1 MRKQRHRETAIETG
15 PRKKARLKVRRVTYK
30 KARVKMERKE
40 PPADNE
46 AVGMKQGIRD
56 QASGGQERDQE
67 QL

>member
-15 PRKKARLKVRRVTYK
+15 ARKKARLKIRRVTCK
-30 KARVKMERKE
+30 KARFKMGRKA

-56 QASGGQERDQE
+56 QASDGQERDQE
-67 QL
+67 QP